1 MVTGMTGGA
10 RVVKADRS
18 QLAWDLVDL
27 EAWLPWDHPAR
38 VIWAF
43 AEQLD
48 LRDLYDAIA
57 AREGTAGRPAADPR
71 VLLALWLYATVDGV
85 GSARELD
92 RLCQRDLGYR
102 WLAGGV
108 PVNYHGL
115 ADFRVGHAA
124 VLDRLLTE
132 SLAALL
138 AEGLVQLDEVI
149 IDGTKV
155 EGSAGKGS
163 FKTRAGLDEAAR
175 RAEARVAA
183 LKAEVE
189 GDPAAASR
197 RQRAARERAAREAE
211 ARVRRAKAALD
222 KLQAE
227 RAARTKRHPSEEA
240 RRSEPSASTSDPE
253 ARLLR
258 FADGR
263 VRPGYNAQVAATSG
277 NGLIL
282 AITMTDRRNDTGLA
296 APMVA
301 EIERRLGQAPRRII
315 VDTGYA
321 TAGDITVLA
330 DRPTPVTVF
339 APPPPERQDV
349 KPGTLRRRLAQRLKE
364 PEALKQWRARMASS
378 DGEEM
383 MRRRQRIELV
393 NAHIK
398 NRGFGR
404 ALVRGLARLQAVALL
419 HALAHN
425 LMAAHRL
432 RGARA

>member
-1 MVTGMTGGA
+1 MTGGA
-10 RVVKADRS
+10 RVVQADRS
-18 QLAWDLVDL
+18 QLSWDLVDL
-27 EAWLPWDHPAR
+27 EAWLPWDHRAR
-38 VIWAF
+38 VVWAF

-48 LRDLYDAIA
+48 LGDLYGAIA

-92 RLCQRDLGYR
+92 RLCRQDLAYR

-115 ADFRVGHAA
+115 SDFRVGHAA

-138 AEGLVQLDEVI
+138 VEGLVKLDEVI

-155 EGSAGKGS
+155 RGAAGKGS
-163 FKTRAGLDEAAR
+163 FRTRSGLDEAQR

-183 LKAEVE
+183 LKAEVAV
-189 GDPAAASR
+189 DPAAASR
-197 RQRAARERAAREAE
+197 RQRAARERAARAAGE
-211 ARVRRAKAALD
+211 RVRRAKAALD

-227 RAARTKRHPSEEA
+227 REARAKRH
-240 RRSEPSASTSDPE
+240 RREQAKRSAPRASTSDPE

-258 FADGR
+258 FADGAI
-263 VRPGYNAQVAATSG
+263 RPGYNAQVAATGAS
-277 NGLIL
+277 GLIL
-282 AITMTDRRNDTGLA
+282 AITMTDRRNDAGLA

-301 EIERRLGQAPRRII
+301 EIKRRLGQAPQRII

-321 TAGDITVLA
+321 TAGDIAGLA
-330 DRPTPVTVF
+330 SGPAPVTVF
-339 APPPPERQDV
+339 APPPPEREDV
-349 KPGTLRRRLAQRLKE
+349 EPDTLRRRLAARLKE

-378 DGEEM
+378 EGEAM
-383 MRRRQRIELV
+383 MRRRKRIELV
-393 NAHIK
+393 NAQLK

-404 ALVRGLARLQAVALL
+404 ALVSGLARLQAVALL

-425 LMAAHRL
+425 LMVAHRL
-432 RGARA
+432 REAPA